1 MGQSKALT
9 ISVEELGRRLNIS
22 RSKAYELTKVEGFP
36 KLRVGARVLIPL
48 VQLEQWIANQ
58 TEVLQEEKDGTTKQG

>member
-1 MGQSKALT
+1 MEQSNALT

-22 RSKAYELTKVEGFP
+22 RSKAYELTKLSGFP
-36 KLRVGARVLIPL
+36 KMRIGARVLIPL

-58 TEVLQEEKDGTTKQG
+58 TNELKEEKDGVAEQS